1 MIIKKY
7 YNPYL
12 TQVYNY
18 NRRIELG
25 MPVGEKPTLNKT
37 NFKNLTQEEID
48 LISDEG
54 LKNLHDF
61 IKAQRDKK

>member
-1 MIIKKY
+1 MKSITAIK
-7 YNPYL
+7 
-12 TQVYNY
+12 
-18 NRRIELG
+18 E
-25 MPVGEKPTLNKT
+25 E
-37 NFKNLTQEEID
+37 FKNLTQEEID